1 MYTYKYV
8 SVSLSISQEYVEYN
22 RAGGVV
28 HGEKAVA
35 RCSSLR
41 IQFDFF
47 RILTQPHFS
56 HMSHTPFFHI
66 SECNST
72 SVFSL
77 FEYPHSNPISPICR
91 TPLSPISRNV
101 IRQE

>member
-35 RCSSLR
+35 RCSSL
-41 IQFDFF
+41 I
-47 RILTQPHFS
+47 I
-56 HMSHTPFFHI
+56 
-66 SECNST
+66 
-72 SVFSL
+72 
-77 FEYPHSNPISPICR
+77 
-91 TPLSPISRNV
+91 
-101 IRQE
+101 